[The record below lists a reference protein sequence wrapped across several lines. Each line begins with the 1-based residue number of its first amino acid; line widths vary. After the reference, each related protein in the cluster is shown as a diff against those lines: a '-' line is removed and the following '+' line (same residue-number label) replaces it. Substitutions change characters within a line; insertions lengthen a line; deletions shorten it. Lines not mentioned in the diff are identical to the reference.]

1 MQMLLMMIS
10 LGCDK
15 NLVDTEMMLGQLKEA
30 GFTFTDEQQEAE
42 VIVVN
47 TCCFI
52 GDAKEESI
60 NTLIEMG
67 RLKQEGRLKCLI
79 AAGCLAQRYQEE
91 IRRELPEVDALV
103 GTMAIA
109 RIVAAVRETLEHTQG
124 KKSGGASQAGMYL
137 ESIDRL
143 VCGKK
148 RIVSTGG
155 HFAYLK
161 IAEGCDKNCTYC
173 VIPKVRGRYRS
184 VPMETLLREARDLA
198 DQGVKELILI
208 AQETTLYG
216 TDLYGEK
223 SLPGLIHELA
233 QISGIEWIRLLYCY
247 PEEVTPELAETFASE
262 KKLLHYID
270 LPIQHSSDEILR
282 RMGRHT
288 TAAELAEKIALLRQ
302 AVEDICIR
310 TTLITGFPGE
320 TEEDVNLLADFI
332 EEQRFDRLG
341 IFTYSAEEGTAA
353 EQFDGQIPQEEKEN
367 RRAYLMELQQQIA
380 FEKAADMV
388 GRSLTVMVE
397 GAVADE
403 NAYVGRSYMD
413 SPDIDGLVFINTG
426 AMLMTGDFVR
436 VRITGSYEYDLI
448 GVPEDEYE
456 SAK

>member
-103 GTMAIA
+103 GTMAID
-109 RIVAAVRETLEHTQG
+109 RIVAAVKETLEHTQE
-124 KKSGGASQAGMYL
+124 KESGGASQAGMYL

-247 PEEVTPELAETFASE
+247 PEEVTPELAETFATE

-288 TAAELAEKIALLRQ
+288 TAAGLAEKMLFARTDGLTGLDPASADTVVIAGMGGETIAAILSAAAPGWRKGHRFILQPMTKAPELLRALAPLGLALTEDRLVKEGETVYRVLAAGEGTMPALTPLELELGPSRPEDPVYAEALKRLVRRLEKARKGLSGAKNADPGRLAETEALLRE
-302 AVEDICIR
+302 A
-310 TTLITGFPGE
+310 
-320 TEEDVNLLADFI
+320 
-332 EEQRFDRLG
+332 
-341 IFTYSAEEGTAA
+341 
-353 EQFDGQIPQEEKEN
+353 KE
-367 RRAYLMELQQQIA
+367 
-380 FEKAADMV
+380 
-388 GRSLTVMVE
+388 RS
-397 GAVADE
+397 
-403 NAYVGRSYMD
+403 
-413 SPDIDGLVFINTG
+413 
-426 AMLMTGDFVR
+426 
-436 VRITGSYEYDLI
+436 
-448 GVPEDEYE
+448 
-456 SAK
+456 